1 MTAVM
6 PYRFDVQMA
15 KGQRGEAVLDAYFAR
30 WFDITPATRWQQRRG
45 IDRVFV
51 GRLHGQRITMEYK
64 VDSTAGRTGNAFV
77 EVQVGDRCGWAVT
90 CHADLLTYYVP
101 GCRRGYIVR
110 PAGIRAKLDDWRE
123 VYETR
128 TIANS
133 HYDAIGI
140 LVPLDELASIAD
152 RVITL

>member
-51 GRLHGQRITMEYK
+51 GRLHGQRLTVEYK
-64 VDSTAGRTGNAFV
+64 TDTVGARTGHAFV
-77 EVQVGDRCGWAVT
+77 ELQVGDRRGWCHVVT
-90 CHADLLTYYVP
+90 GD
-101 GCRRGYIVR
+101 GDG
-110 PAGIRAKLDDWRE
+110 D
-123 VYETR
+123 R
-128 TIANS
+128 TFRSFEFI
-133 HYDAIGI
+133 AIG
-140 LVPLDELASIAD
+140 PA
-152 RVITL
+152 